1 MESSPS
7 CICTSMSKR
16 GFLWDLAV
24 VVQDLIATHKLG
36 DHYKLNIH
44 IEYIP
49 SNDDRVLGDESAIER
64 IENAICANLDISTRP
79 LR

>member
-1 MESSPS
+1 MQSSGV
-7 CICTSMSKR
+7 CICTSMSNR

-36 DHYKLNIH
+36 SHYKISINLD
-44 IEYIP
+44 YIP
-49 SNDDRVLGDESAIER
+49 CDDDCVLGDESVVER
-64 IENAICANLDISTRP
+64 IENAIRANLDISTRP